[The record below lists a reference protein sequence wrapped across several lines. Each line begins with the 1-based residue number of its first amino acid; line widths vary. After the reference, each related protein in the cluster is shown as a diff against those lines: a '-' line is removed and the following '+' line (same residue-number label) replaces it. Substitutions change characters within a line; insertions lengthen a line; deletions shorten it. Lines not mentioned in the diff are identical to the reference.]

1 MRSSGCR
8 PLLTGGAGASVTL
21 EPFYAMHGNR
31 HYTVYWDVF
40 TPSQWEVNEGRKGT
54 PPSSLAAKE
63 LDNRTIHRVNPGEE
77 QNECHHK
84 LEGEKTGAGD
94 FGNRKSAAC
103 RGRRLF
109 PLRAQGTS
117 PPAARAER
125 DLLGLRGRGRRTF
138 DILVDGKKLATERL
152 TASRPEQFFDQVY
165 PLPEDLTKGN
175 SEVTVTFQAHPRQT
189 AGGVFGIRVLSI
201 KP

>member
-1 MRSSGCR
+1 
-8 PLLTGGAGASVTL
+8 
-21 EPFYAMHGNR
+21 MHGNR

-40 TPSQWEVNEGRKGT
+40 TPSQWEVKKAEYAAE
-54 PPSSLAAKE
+54 LARGKE
-63 LDNRTIHRVNPGEE
+63 LDNRTIDRVNPGEE
-77 QNECHHK
+77 QNERDHK

-94 FGNRKSAAC
+94 FGNRKW
-103 RGRRLF
+103 RH
-109 PLRAQGTS
+109 
-117 PPAARAER
+117 AEDGGFFR
-125 DLLGLRGRGRRTF
+125 YVLKVLPHQPQELSVTYWGSERGRRTF

-165 PLPEDLTKGN
+165 PLPEDLTKGK